1 MDYYFLDAS
10 ALAKRYVPETGTPSV
25 KDLIDRVPDR
35 FFIILILAFGEIM
48 SIFVRKRNNKIIS
61 ETAYY
66 QVIVEFEKE
75 FLNNP
80 EILIQS
86 VTDELV
92 KKSLSLIELYSINA
106 SDAIILE
113 SALRIANELR
123 EIGDN
128 LILITAD
135 IRLYDAAKSSGI
147 KVWNPETDGQLAT
160 SDYDILRDNLP
171 SMDLL

>member
-10 ALAKRYVPETGTPSV
+10 ALAKRYIPEVGTSSF
-25 KDLIDRVPDR
+25 KELINRVQGS
-35 FFIILILAFGEIM
+35 FFIILILAFGELM
-48 SIFVRKRNNKIIS
+48 SIFVRKKNNKIIS
-61 ETAYY
+61 KTAYE

-75 FLNNP
+75 FLNNS

-106 SDAIILE
+106 TDAIILE

-135 IRLYDAAKSSGI
+135 IRLYDAARTSGL
-147 KVWNPETDGQLAT
+147 KVWNPEIGSL
-160 SDYDILRDNLP
+160 SDCQKSDT
-171 SMDLL
+171 